1 MRNIH
6 TKMEKIDT
14 LYCRNCKGQRNQK
27 IIAEKKTSGTV
38 EDYIQWIDNY
48 FIIECLGCNNIS
60 FLKIY
65 SDTEMTYHNEY
76 GEPDYDEDIQ
86 IFPLYLENNEVLKY
100 TYYLPQKIR
109 SIYNETITALK
120 NNIFI
125 LAAGGL
131 RATIEAI
138 CNHLKIKKADLSI
151 RIDLLHDK
159 GYLSLN
165 ESKRLHSIRFLGND
179 ALHEMEAPK
188 SEQIVILLEIVN
200 HLLENLFIQDKKIV
214 DKIEIVIDKYDDFI
228 KAIRNNINEK
238 QIGEIKTINEILGKS
253 RRLIKPKL
261 FTSFV
266 EELNNEIKESK
277 IDFITINEEFENKY
291 NIVKKPEFTFDF

>member
-1 MRNIH
+1 
-6 TKMEKIDT
+6 
-14 LYCRNCKGQRNQK
+14 
-27 IIAEKKTSGTV
+27 
-38 EDYIQWIDNY
+38 
-48 FIIECLGCNNIS
+48 
-60 FLKIY
+60 
-65 SDTEMTYHNEY
+65 MTYYNEY

-86 IFPLYLENNEVLKY
+86 IYPLYLEDIEELKH

-109 SIYNETITALK
+109 SIYDETITALK
-120 NNIFI
+120 NNINI

-179 ALHEMEAPK
+179 ALHEIEAPK
-188 SEQIVILLEIVN
+188 NEQIVILLEIVN
-200 HLLENLFIQDKKIV
+200 HLLENLFIQDKKII
-214 DKIEIVIDKYDDFI
+214 DKIEIVIDKYEDFI

-238 QIGEIKTINEILGKS
+238 QIGETKSINEILGKS

-266 EELNNEIKESK
+266 EKLNIEIAELK
-277 IDFITINEEFENKY
+277 IDFITINEESENKY
-291 NIVKKPEFTFDF
+291 NIIKKPEFTFDF

>member
-1 MRNIH
+1 
-6 TKMEKIDT
+6 
-14 LYCRNCKGQRNQK
+14 
-27 IIAEKKTSGTV
+27 
-38 EDYIQWIDNY
+38 
-48 FIIECLGCNNIS
+48 LGCNNIS

-65 SDTEMTYHNEY
+65 SDTEMTHYNDY
-76 GEPDYDEDIQ
+76 GEPDYEEDIK
-86 IFPLYLENNEVLKY
+86 IFPLYLENIDELNH

-120 NNIFI
+120 NNINI

-151 RIDLLHDK
+151 RIDLLHEK

-188 SEQIVILLEIVN
+188 NDQIVLLLEIVN

-214 DKIEIVIDKYDDFI
+214 DKIEIVIDKYEDFM
-228 KAIRNNINEK
+228 KAIRNNISEK
-238 QIGEIKTINEILGKS
+238 QIGEVKSINEILGKS

-266 EELNNEIKESK
+266 EELNNEIKDSK
-277 IDFITINEEFENKY
+277 VDFLTVNEEFENKY

>member
-1 MRNIH
+1 
-6 TKMEKIDT
+6 MEKIDT
-14 LYCRNCKGQRNQK
+14 YYCRNCKGQRNQK
-27 IIAEKKTSGTV
+27 IVAEKKTSGSV

-65 SDTEMTYHNEY
+65 SDTEMTHYNDY
-76 GEPDYDEDIQ
+76 GEPDYDQDVQ
-86 IFPLYLENNEVLKY
+86 IFPLYLEDFDELNH

-120 NNIFI
+120 NNINI

-138 CNHLKIKKADLSI
+138 CNHLKIKKADLSV

-188 SEQIVILLEIVN
+188 NEQIAILLEIVN

-214 DKIEIVIDKYDDFI
+214 DKIDIVIDKYEDFV
-228 KAIRNNINEK
+228 KAIRNNINDK
-238 QIGEIKTINEILGKS
+238 QIGEVKSINEILGKS

-277 IDFITINEEFENKY
+277 IDFLSVNEEFENKY